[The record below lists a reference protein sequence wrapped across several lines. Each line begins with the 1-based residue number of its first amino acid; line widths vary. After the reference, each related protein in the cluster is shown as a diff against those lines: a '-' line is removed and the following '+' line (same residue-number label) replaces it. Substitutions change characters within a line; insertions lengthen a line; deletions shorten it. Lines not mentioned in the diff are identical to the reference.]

1 MGITEHVTGV
11 TVVVVI
17 LSAPLPVNA
26 DLVNAASSV
35 VGGLNFGKKTTTPMR
50 G

>member
-1 MGITEHVTGV
+1 MGITERVAGV

-17 LSAPLPVNA
+17 HSAPLPGA
-26 DLVNAASSV
+26 DQVNAASSV
-35 VGGLNFGKKTTTPMR
+35 VGGLNFGKKTTTLMR